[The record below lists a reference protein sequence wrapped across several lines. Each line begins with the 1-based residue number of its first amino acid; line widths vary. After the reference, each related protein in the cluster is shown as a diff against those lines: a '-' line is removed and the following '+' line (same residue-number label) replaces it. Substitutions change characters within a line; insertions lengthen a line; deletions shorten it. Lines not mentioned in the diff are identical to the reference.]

1 MENDNDDLTNNI
13 FIGINAGYKMEHGS
27 YNIFLGHGAG
37 EELIESNNLFIL
49 KSGDIEY
56 RFQITKEESE
66 KFRIFIDK
74 VINDCRCNVTI

>member
-1 MENDNDDLTNNI
+1 
-13 FIGINAGYKMEHGS
+13 MEHGS

-49 KSGDIEY
+49 KSGDIEH

-66 KFRIFIDK
+66 KFRIFILK
-74 VINDCRCNVTI
+74 VINDLNPNL